1 MKSTYCEYILEK
13 ILSTSEV
20 GPILALIAPS
30 PLRNSV
36 DRALDMSSYLYVL
49 GDTNVKNHKLIDLI
63 THFTLNNIITG
74 PTRLC
79 NTRESLLDIILFS
92 DACKCTESSIIAVD
106 QDISD
111 HHATVAVI
119 DIPIE
124 LKGNF
129 AIFYMLAKYVPGDIK
144 YIFTKFYRHIS
155 TNNEANRKF
164 VILISNFSTRL
175 LFSRSLEL

>member
-1 MKSTYCEYILEK
+1 MHYWSN
-13 ILSTSEV
+13 
-20 GPILALIAPS
+20 
-30 PLRNSV
+30 LRNSV
-36 DRALDMSSYLYVL
+36 DRALDMSSYLCVL

-63 THFTLNNIITG
+63 TRFTLNNIITG

-124 LKGNF
+124 LSRCYSREVWNYKHADFNMF
-129 AIFYMLAKYVPGDIK
+129 NYLIDEFNWNAAFENCNNVI
-144 YIFTKFYRHIS
+144 TKRVNILRKNIQNLRRHVYQL
-155 TNNEANRKF
+155 KQ
-164 VILISNFSTRL
+164 L
-175 LFSRSLEL
+175 